1 MGTHLAIKRVTMKKT
16 LHFEKLDGLTR
27 KTKLKITRETVRVL
41 NQQELT
47 AVAGGNPNVKAAV
60 NSDWCS
66 VGQFVGGCR

>member
-1 MGTHLAIKRVTMKKT
+1 MKKT

-47 AVAGGNPNVKAAV
+47 EAAGGGSKFKGNTT
-60 NSDWCS
+60 SDWCS